1 MRGSR
6 LHGNDGATA
15 PTSVQGASTQGC
27 EVPVFTGTTGRP
39 PLHPYRGHPHRDAR
53 FPSSRERRGRSPLT
67 LIPFSPQGRRDLTS
81 AQGGTLTLTLS
92 QRERGFPRL
101 RGERRGWFAKTT
113 YAANV
118 MAGAAAQWGSCRLD
132 WRYVG
137 GGVAFGRFANRPYI
151 RTGGIH
157 TGMRGSRLHGNDGLK
172 RRMRPTS
179 VHGWRIH
186 TWMRGSRLH
195 GNDGG
200 DRLRAV
206 HPHPSPFIPSGGI
219 HTGMRG
225 SRLHGNDGA
234 TAPVHPHPNLL
245 PSREKGPDIHT
256 GGHPHPNPLPEGE
269 GIPPPARERRGAFER
284 GAVFLLDL

>member
-1 MRGSR
+1 MLGVAWPSGGSR
-6 LHGNDGATA
+6 TA

-53 FPSSRERRGRSPLT
+53 FPSSRERRGDRPYIRTQGASTQGCEVPVFTGTTGRPPPFT
-67 LIPFSPQGRRDLTS
+67 LILTFSPQGRRDLTS

-101 RGERRGWFAKTT
+101 RGERRRWFAKTT

-157 TGMRGSRLHGNDGLK
+157 TGMRGSRLHGNDGATA
-172 RRMRPTS
+172 PTS
-179 VHGWRIH
+179 VQGASTQGCEVPVFTGTTGRPP
-186 TWMRGSRLH
+186 L
-195 GNDGG
+195 
-200 DRLRAV
+200 
-206 HPHPSPFIPSGGI
+206 HPH
-219 HTGMRG
+219 R
-225 SRLHGNDGA
+225 
-234 TAPVHPHPNLL
+234 
-245 PSREKGPDIHT
+245 
-256 GGHPHPNPLPEGE
+256 GHPHRDARFPSS
-269 GIPPPARERRGAFER
+269 RERRGR
-284 GAVFLLDL
+284 SPRSPSS